1 LLRLTTVSVSHCIQR
16 SGLVLMLRMRDATR
30 SRSPGRDAAHA
41 HDQTRSGVVRVVQGT
56 INRLMWSGKLR
67 SSTVGSRRLIEY
79 ASFVKAL
86 GINQSESA

>member
-1 LLRLTTVSVSHCIQR
+1 MQPAQDHPAATPLTLTIRRAQEL
-16 SGLVLMLRMRDATR
+16 SGL
-30 SRSPGRDAAHA
+30 SRA
-41 HDQTRSGVVRVVQGT
+41 T